1 MYLEMILEI
10 FSLHWALR
18 FKEVFLNALIRYAF
32 SKHLIVLALLLFNS
46 AAMATSH
53 FYKIGFVNTSRV
65 LKEAPQAR
73 RVEEQL
79 KAEFEPREAQL
90 KEKRQEI
97 LDIEEQLKSIDNSIS
112 ATTRRKLER
121 EIRLKVSQLK
131 FLEQEFREDKNLRR
145 NEEIRELQQVIA
157 GVLKQLGDSGKYDLI
172 LTEGV
177 SYVSDQIDITAE
189 IVDMLILQ
197 SETVEITQ

>member
-1 MYLEMILEI
+1 MCEI
-10 FSLHWALR
+10 SNLHWALR
-18 FKEVFLNALIRYAF
+18 FKEVFLNTFTKYSLI
-32 SKHLIVLALLLFNS
+32 LALLLINS
-46 AAMATSH
+46 NVLAESH

-73 RVEEQL
+73 RVEEL
-79 KAEFEPREAQL
+79 LRAEFEPREAQL

-97 LDIEEQLKSIDNSIS
+97 LEIEGQLKSIDKSIS

-131 FLEQEFREDKNLRR
+131 FLEQEFREDQNLRR

-157 GVLKQLGDSGKYDLI
+157 GVLAQLGDSGKYDLI

-189 IVDMLILQ
+189 IIEMLKLQ
-197 SETVEITQ
+197 SESVESVQ

>member
-1 MYLEMILEI
+1 MMCRIS
-10 FSLHWALR
+10 SLRWALR
-18 FKEVFLNALIRYAF
+18 FKEVFLNTFTRLLVILALV
-32 SKHLIVLALLLFNS
+32 LISNTVLAENQ
-46 AAMATSH
+46 

-73 RVEEQL
+73 RVEERL

-90 KEKRQEI
+90 RERREEI
-97 LDIEEQLKSIDNSIS
+97 LDIEDQLKSIDKSTS

-131 FLEQEFREDKNLRR
+131 FLEQGFREDQNLRR

-157 GVLKQLGDSGKYDLI
+157 RVLEQLGDSGKYDLI

-189 IVDMLILQ
+189 IIEMLKLQ
-197 SETVEITQ
+197 SETVESTQ